1 MKTGPI
7 YLDYN
12 ATTPI
17 EPRVAEAMSPYLYE
31 HFGNPSSAHPYGTR
45 AKQAVETAR
54 AQVAAVLGCSPTE
67 IVFTSGGSEANNMA
81 IKGVAS
87 AYREQGRHIITSAI
101 EHPAVLEPC
110 RYLESHS
117 YRLTVLPV
125 DEYGRVDPAEVQR
138 AITPETILVSIMHA
152 NNEVGTIQRIAEIAA
167 IVHSHDALMHTDA
180 AQSLG
185 KLAVKVEE
193 LGVDLLSVAGH
204 KFYAPKGIGALYIRS
219 GVKLVKFIHG
229 ADHEADRRAGTE
241 NVLEVVGLGKA
252 SEVAEQDLEQVVAHL
267 RAMRDRLW
275 EGLVRELDTP
285 EMLRLNGH
293 PEDRLPNTLS
303 VSFRSIEA
311 NTLLSEISDRV
322 AASAGA
328 ACHAENIELSPVL
341 EAMGVPL
348 EYAMGTVR
356 FSVGKMTTPEEV
368 DEAVQV
374 LADAVQR
381 LSSMTPAVSPALTS
395 DEEIKLTRYT
405 HGMGCACKLRPQ
417 ALEEI
422 LAKLPTPS
430 DPAILVAVSTSD
442 DAAVY
447 KLSDD
452 LAVVQTVDFFTPI
465 ADDPYDFGAI
475 SAANSLSDIYAMG
488 AKPLFA
494 LNIVGFPTNRL
505 PLEVLDR
512 ILKGALDKAAEAGVS
527 VIGGHT
533 VDDTEPKYGMAVTGI
548 VHPDRVV
555 TNAAARPGDQI
566 LLTKPIGTGI
576 IATAIKRGLA
586 DEETVQEVNRWMGT
600 LNQAAAEAMV
610 EVGVSA
616 CTDVTGF
623 GFLGHLREMTSGAGV
638 DAEVFFDHV
647 PLLEAAER
655 FAGANVIPGGTRD
668 NLAFVEPYVIWD
680 EEISEVHKLLL
691 ADAQTSGGLLIAV
704 PAEKLDMLL
713 EAMKARNVETMAHVG
728 QFTQPGPGRINVHRS
743 LEDSLHPSS

>member
-1 MKTGPI
+1 
-7 YLDYN
+7 
-12 ATTPI
+12 
-17 EPRVAEAMSPYLYE
+17 
-31 HFGNPSSAHPYGTR
+31 
-45 AKQAVETAR
+45 
-54 AQVAAVLGCSPTE
+54 
-67 IVFTSGGSEANNMA
+67 
-81 IKGVAS
+81 
-87 AYREQGRHIITSAI
+87 
-101 EHPAVLEPC
+101 VLEPC
-110 RYLESHS
+110 RYLESQG

-125 DEYGRVDPAEVQR
+125 DEYGMVDPAEVQK
-138 AITPETILVSIMHA
+138 AITPETILVSIMHT

-185 KLAVKVEE
+185 KVAVKVEALE
-193 LGVDLLSVAGH
+193 VDLLSMAGH

-229 ADHEADRRAGTE
+229 ADHEANRRAGTE
-241 NVLEVVGLGKA
+241 NVLEIVGLGKA
-252 SEVAEQDLEQVVAHL
+252 AEVAGEDLEGIATHM

-275 EGLVRELDTP
+275 GGLVEELETP
-285 EMLRLNGH
+285 ALLRQNGH
-293 PEDRLPNTLS
+293 PTERLPNTLS

-328 ACHAENIELSPVL
+328 ACHTESIEVSSVL

-356 FSVGKMTTPEEV
+356 FSVGRMTTSEEV
-368 DEAVQV
+368 DEAVKV
-374 LADAVQR
+374 VVDAVSR
-381 LSSMTPAVSPALTS
+381 LGTTSSSIPPARVV
-395 DEEIKLTRYT
+395 DDEIKLTHYT

-417 ALEEI
+417 ALEQV
-422 LAKLPTPS
+422 LATLPVPT
-430 DPAILVAVSTSD
+430 DPAILVDISTSD

-447 KLSDD
+447 KLNDD

-475 SAANSLSDIYAMG
+475 SAANSFSDIYAMG

-505 PLEVLDR
+505 PLDVLDR
-512 ILKGALDKAAEAGVS
+512 ILKGALDKATEAGVS

-548 VHPDRVV
+548 VHPDQVV
-555 TNAAARPGDQI
+555 TNAAAHPGDQI
-566 LLTKPIGTGI
+566 VLTKPIGTGI

-586 DEETVQEVNRWMGT
+586 DDETVQEVNRWMAS
-600 LNQAAAEAMV
+600 LNQAAAEGMV
-610 EVGVSA
+610 EIGVSA

-623 GFLGHLREMTSGAGV
+623 GFLGHLREMTTGAGV
-638 DAEVFFDHV
+638 DVEIFFDRV
-647 PLLEAAER
+647 PILEAAER
-655 FAGANVIPGGTRD
+655 YAGANVIPGGTRD
-668 NLAFVEPYVIWD
+668 NLAFVEPHVIW
-680 EEISEVHKLLL
+680 EEGISEVHKLLL

-704 PAEKLDMLL
+704 PKEKLGILMRAL
-713 EAMKARNVETMAHVG
+713 EARNVETIAHVG
-728 QFTQPGPGRINVHRS
+728 QFTRPGPGEINVRKS
-743 LEDSLHPSS
+743 LEASHLTPN